1 MRLAEERI
9 AREAEFHRRF
19 VLGGGMNRMSD
30 TSAVE
35 RMLHNLS
42 DMQPF
47 WARVR
52 QVVVEIV
59 RDAVWSE
66 DDPAERLM
74 RALRARPI
82 WASRAMRRVVGAP
95 RVRLFEEPSVSVH
108 PDRPSRA
115 RIVIERSP
123 SSVSRRPIQTQ
134 TMGEQFRVKPVL
146 LYDRMRLTEGVRRA
160 FIDHLLD
167 GTQASANPAS
177 Q

>member
-1 MRLAEERI
+1 
-9 AREAEFHRRF
+9 
-19 VLGGGMNRMSD
+19 MSD

-59 RDAVWSE
+59 RDAIWSE

-74 RALRARPI
+74 RVLRNRPI
-82 WASRAMRRVVGAP
+82 WSPRALRRVADAP
-95 RVRLFEEPSVSVH
+95 RVRVFEEPSVSVH

-115 RIVIERSP
+115 RIVIERSRSALP
-123 SSVSRRPIQTQ
+123 RRSLQTQ
-134 TMGEQFRVKPVL
+134 TIGEQFRVKPVL
-146 LYDRMRLTEGVRRA
+146 LYDRIRLTEGVKRA

-167 GTQASANPAS
+167 GVSETANRAS

>member
-1 MRLAEERI
+1 
-9 AREAEFHRRF
+9 
-19 VLGGGMNRMSD
+19 MSD
-30 TSAVE
+30 TSAIE

-74 RALRARPI
+74 RVLRNRPI
-82 WASRAMRRVVGAP
+82 WSPRAMRRVVGAP
-95 RVRLFEEPSVSVH
+95 RVRVFDEPSVSVH

-115 RIVIERSP
+115 RIVIERSR
-123 SSVSRRPIQTQ
+123 SSLPRRPIQTQ
-134 TMGEQFRVKPVL
+134 TVGEQFRVKPVL
-146 LYDRMRLTEGVRRA
+146 LYDRMRLTEGVKRA

-167 GTQASANPAS
+167 GLSETANRAS

>member
-1 MRLAEERI
+1 
-9 AREAEFHRRF
+9 
-19 VLGGGMNRMSD
+19 MSD
-30 TSAVE
+30 MSAIE

-47 WARVR
+47 WGRVR
-52 QVVVEIV
+52 QLVVEIV

-66 DDPAERLM
+66 DDPAERVM
-74 RALRARPI
+74 RVLRNRPM
-82 WASRAMRRVVGAP
+82 WSLRAMRRVVGPP
-95 RVRLFEEPSVSVH
+95 RVRMFEEPSVSVH

-115 RIVIERSP
+115 RIVIERSRSP
-123 SSVSRRPIQTQ
+123 VSRRPIQTQ